1 MDYISSSRKIQQ
13 KILMYIYP
21 VVYIRIPL
29 WGDRKC
35 RLYQRKPEKRWNLRQ
50 EIIEA
55 LEKIAQ
61 KNNTSFNNVV
71 VSMIEQCLEENEDEP
86 DWRLVL
92 FILIIYDYQLQVNN
106 YFLLDYNNIPL
117 ILIC

>member
-1 MDYISSSRKIQQ
+1 MPFVPKKTRK
-13 KILMYIYP
+13 KVEARYKTIY
-21 VVYIRIPL
+21 
-29 WGDRKC
+29 
-35 RLYQRKPEKRWNLRQ
+35 LRQ

-86 DWRLVL
+86 D
-92 FILIIYDYQLQVNN
+92 
-106 YFLLDYNNIPL
+106 
-117 ILIC
+117 